1 MDLYEEIELLLK
13 ANGVE
18 IAPDERQLFEMEVD
32 GILED
37 VRHMTNN
44 DFVKEGKITYP
55 FKVKKYVA
63 DVIEY
68 FRRPEVRRNLKS
80 RSMGT
85 VSYTY
90 GDGVPEYI
98 SNALNQYKRAKFHV
112 YRPMR

>member
-1 MDLYEEIELLLK
+1 MNLYEEIELLLK

-18 IAPDERQLFEMEVD
+18 ISSGERQLFEMEVD
-32 GILED
+32 GVLEE

-44 DFVKEGKITYP
+44 DFKKEGKVTYP

-68 FRRPEVRRNLKS
+68 FRRPEVRKNLKS

-90 GDGVPEYI
+90 SDGIPEYI
-98 SNALNQYKRAKFHV
+98 SAALNQYKKAKFHV
-112 YRPMR
+112 YKPMR

>member
-1 MDLYEEIELLLK
+1 MDVYEEVELYLK

-18 IAPDERQLFEMEVD
+18 ITDDERQLFEMEVD

-37 VRHMTNN
+37 VKDITNN
-44 DFVKEGKITYP
+44 NFIKDGKVTYP
-55 FKVKKYVA
+55 YRVKKYVA

-68 FRRPEVRRNLKS
+68 FRRPEVKKNLKS

-90 GDGVPEYI
+90 NDGVPEHI
-98 SNALNQYKRAKFHV
+98 SNALNRYKRAKFHV
-112 YRPMR
+112 YKPLR